1 MKLGILG
8 GILFFGLLF
17 PLQANAESEI
27 NYLIHD
33 SQENIQLI
41 KKLYPSFTESFK
53 AVPMIE
59 IQLSSSEKSDVLQK
73 FPNAIVSKVQ
83 SYEITASETVPFQ
96 FSLIQATPQITTP
109 YTGKGVKVAVIDSGI
124 DAQHADIKV
133 VTGICTLEKNCPT
146 TISYDDDNGHGTH
159 VAGVIAAR
167 KNSYGLVGVAP
178 DVELYAV
185 KAMTRNGGG
194 NTTDIAKGVEWAIN
208 QKVDIINLSLTTTG
222 SDQALKLL
230 IEKAYDEDITVI
242 AAAGNEGIDGIQTD
256 TVQYPAKYE
265 EVIAVT
271 ATDGF
276 KKKLSNAS
284 FGPEVELS
292 APGDEI
298 LSTYPIELDLEDGVQ
313 DGFKT
318 FSGTSMA
325 TPHVTGIIAL
335 YKERFPS
342 FTNKRLRELLTNT
355 AEDLGAPGRDPN
367 YGFGMVRYKQ
377 QITEI
382 PYPKVSE
389 NKGKILISL
398 QNNEEI
404 KDVQLTLNNEI
415 VSPIAFAQWELYRL
429 QGNYTFTLEYIDKN
443 DVKQSDTIQVKV
455 NAPSF
460 KDVGNGK
467 WYSPNIAYLAHR
479 QLIYGMLD
487 GNFNPDKL
495 ITREEAVALI
505 GRVYG
510 LNGEQKTTAFKDVSA
525 NSFASGY
532 IQSAYEEGLISG
544 FVDGSFRPKQSVT
557 RAEMAILLQ
566 NAYELP
572 IDSTRDMDYTDVSS
586 GMVSYE
592 AIQAMVQNGITKGFT
607 ATQFK
612 PNEMMTRA
620 TYSVF
625 ISRAERNDL
634 FK

>member
-8 GILFFGLLF
+8 GFLFFGLLF
-17 PLQANAESEI
+17 PVQANAESEI

-33 SQENIQLI
+33 SKENIQLM
-41 KKLYPSFTESFK
+41 KELFPSFTESIK

-59 IQLSSSEKSDVLQK
+59 IQLSNSEKSDVLQK
-73 FPNAIVSKVQ
+73 FPNAIISKVQ
-83 SYEITASETVPFQ
+83 SYEISSSETVPFQ
-96 FSLIQATPQITTP
+96 FSLIQATPKVTTP

-133 VTGICTLEKNCPT
+133 VSGICTLSKNCP
-146 TISYDDDNGHGTH
+146 INPSYDDDNGHGTH

-167 KNSYGLVGVAP
+167 KNNYGLVGVAP

-185 KAMTRNGGG
+185 KAMSRTGGG

-208 QKVDIINLSLTTTG
+208 QKVDIINLSLTTFG

-230 IEKAYDEDITVI
+230 IEKAYYEGITIV
-242 AAAGNEGIDGIQTD
+242 AAAGNEGTSIQSD
-256 TVQYPAKYE
+256 SVQYPAKYE

-276 KKKLSNAS
+276 KKKLTDAS
-284 FGPEVELS
+284 YGPEVELS

-298 LSTYPIELDLEDGVQ
+298 SSTYPIELDLADGIQ
-313 DGFKT
+313 DGFIT
-318 FSGTSMA
+318 LSGTSMA
-325 TPHVTGIIAL
+325 TPHVTGILAL

-342 FTNKRLRELLTNT
+342 FTNKRLRELLSNT
-355 AEDLGAPGRDPN
+355 AEDLGEPGRDSN

-389 NKGKILISL
+389 NNGEILISL
-398 QNNEEI
+398 QNNQEI
-404 KDVQLTLNNEI
+404 KDVQLTINDE
-415 VSPIAFAQWELYRL
+415 VVKPIASSQWELYRL
-429 QGNYTFTLEYIDKN
+429 QGSYTFSLKYTDKN
-443 DVKQSDTIQVKV
+443 NIKKSDSFQVKV
-455 NAPSF
+455 NTPSY
-460 KDVGNGK
+460 KDIGSVK
-467 WYSPNIAYLAHR
+467 WYSPHIAYLSHR
-479 QLIYGMLD
+479 ELIFGMLD

-495 ITREEAVALI
+495 ITRAEAVALI

-510 LNGEQKTTAFKDVSA
+510 LNGEQKTTVFKDVSS

-532 IQSAYEEGLISG
+532 IQSAFEEGWISG
-544 FVDGSFRPKQSVT
+544 FVDGSFRPKQTVT

-566 NAYELP
+566 NAYKLP
-572 IDSTRDMDYTDVSS
+572 VDSTKDLNYTDVSS

-592 AIQAMVQNGITKGFT
+592 SIQAMVQNGITNGYT

-612 PNEMMTRA
+612 PNGQMTRA

-625 ISRAERNDL
+625 IARAERNDL

>member
-1 MKLGILG
+1 
-8 GILFFGLLF
+8 
-17 PLQANAESEI
+17 
-27 NYLIHD
+27 
-33 SQENIQLI
+33 
-41 KKLYPSFTESFK
+41 
-53 AVPMIE
+53 MIE
-59 IQLSSSEKSDVLQK
+59 LQLSSSEKSDVLQK
-73 FPNAIVSKVQ
+73 FPNAIISKVRN
-83 SYEITASETVPFQ
+83 YEITSSETVPFQ

-124 DAQHADIKV
+124 DTQHADIKV
-133 VTGICTLEKNCPT
+133 VTGICTLDVNCPT
-146 TISYDDDNGHGTH
+146 TTSYDDDNGHGTH

-194 NTTDIAKGVEWAIN
+194 NTTDIAEGVDWAIN

-230 IEKAYDEDITVI
+230 IEKAYDEGITIV
-242 AAAGNEGIDGIQTD
+242 AAAGNEGTDGIQTD

-265 EVIAVT
+265 DVIAVT

-355 AEDLGAPGRDPN
+355 AEDLGEPGRDPN

-389 NKGKILISL
+389 NTGKILISL
-398 QNNEEI
+398 QNNEEV
-404 KDVQLTLNNEI
+404 KDLQLSINDEI
-415 VSPIAFAQWELYRL
+415 VNPIAFSQWELYRL

-460 KDVGNGK
+460 KDVGNAK
-467 WYSPNIAYLAHR
+467 WYSPNIAYLSHR

-495 ITREEAVALI
+495 ITRAEAVALI

-510 LNGEQKTTAFKDVSA
+510 LNGEQKTTVFKDVSA

-544 FVDGSFRPKQSVT
+544 FVDGSFRPKQTVT
-557 RAEMAILLQ
+557 RGEMAILLQ
-566 NAYELP
+566 NAYKLP
-572 IDSTRDMDYTDVSS
+572 IDSTRDLDYTDVSS